1 MSYKEELT
9 RANAALGTDDRTRFV
24 GYGLKWGRAYGTLS
38 GVREAQIIDTPI
50 AENLMV
56 GLAIGLSLKGY
67 RPVVF
72 FERMDFI
79 CNAMDAIVNH
89 LDKIALLS
97 KGEFRPAVI
106 IRAVVGSLQKPLYTG
121 AVHTQDLGTGITKMV
136 RFPVIALD
144 AYNLAIERWYET
156 ARRNQA
162 DGVSTLLVEYRDLM

>member
-9 RANAALGTDDRTRFV
+9 RANAALGKDDRTRFV
-24 GYGLKWGRAYGTLS
+24 GYGLKRGRAYGTLS
-38 GVREAQIIDTPI
+38 DVREAQIIDMPI

-56 GLAIGLSLKGY
+56 SLAIGLSLKRY

-89 LDKIALLS
+89 LDKIAALS
-97 KGEFRPAVI
+97 RGEFYPAVL
-106 IRAVVGSLQKPLYTG
+106 IRAMVGNREKALYTG
-121 AVHTQDLGTGITKMV
+121 PVHTQDLGASIMRMV

-144 AYNLAIERWYET
+144 NCDVVACFYET
-156 ARRNQA
+156 AARDQMK
-162 DGVSTLLVEYRDLM
+162 GVSTMLVEYRDLM